1 MDERGVA
8 VIMAMWLLAVLAII
22 GTTFVY
28 MMRLEPI
35 IARTHRD
42 DMKATYVAQAGIDH
56 ALYILKQDSDKD
68 LDHLGETWAQGL
80 TNQILYDEETSANIV
95 GYYTVTISDESG
107 KINLNTA
114 PKDQLVNLD
123 GISST
128 RADYIITYR
137 SGTYGPF
144 ETIDELMCVR
154 DIGQTI
160 FDNNKELITV
170 YTTDDKTNINTAHYR
185 VLKGL
190 PDGGTSGLTEAEAR
204 DIVDFRDSD
213 TRRYDPPD
221 NENPGDENSELY
233 TTTSGEEESR
243 NRIGS
248 LGDGE
253 SDKPFEEIGNYG
265 DDGIPKLGDANNI
278 DNSEVANL
286 TPYVSVKSQGSFT
299 ILSTGKYV
307 SPSGQETV
315 KKIRV
320 VVDRGKQTPA
330 IECRIKYYKEEP
342 EN

>member
-1 MDERGVA
+1 MNEKGVA

-22 GTTFVY
+22 GTTFAY

-42 DMKATYVAQAGIDH
+42 DMKALYVAQAGIDH
-56 ALYILKQDSDKD
+56 AVCILKQDADRTI
-68 LDHLGETWAQGL
+68 DHLDETWASGFTDQVL
-80 TNQILYDEETSANIV
+80 LDEAGYSV

-107 KINLNTA
+107 KTNLNTA

-123 GISST
+123 DIGST
-128 RADYIITYR
+128 RADAIITYR
-137 SGTYGPF
+137 EGSYSPF
-144 ETIDELMCVR
+144 ETIDELMCVEG
-154 DIGQTI
+154 ILSTI
-160 FDNNKELITV
+160 FNNNKELITV
-170 YTTDDKTNINTAHYR
+170 HTTDGKTNINTAHYR

-190 PDGGTSGLTEAEAR
+190 PDGGSSGLTEAEAR

-213 TRRYDPPD
+213 TRKYDPPD
-221 NENPGDENSELY
+221 NENPGAENTELY

-243 NRIGS
+243 DRIGF
-248 LGDGE
+248 LGDGK

-278 DNSEVANL
+278 DNSEVASL
-286 TPYVSVKSQGSFT
+286 TPYVSIKSQGSFT

-320 VVDRGKQTPA
+320 VVDRGAPGD
-330 IECRIKYYKEEP
+330 ESRIKYYREEA
-342 EN
+342 EEQ